1 MNASLVSIN
10 PYYTMFCDENM
21 EGYDEILMWKQFKEG
36 LVTSNLQMELARN
49 GGGSGWTRGMVNSFP
64 RCAMGFPSMQPVP
77 IIIPDWEKE
86 GVNSTLQNRD
96 SRIVIF
102 TKKPGD
108 ANTENKGDVNY
119 YGDDGTPSY
128 CSIRFIYGD
137 KRKFGN
143 NRIHHQ
149 KGKHYSSH
157 MANDH
162 SAGTSW
168 YCFPCG
174 RSHVDLHGS
183 FV

>member
-49 GGGSGWTRGMVNSFP
+49 GGGSGWTRGMVNSFLM
-64 RCAMGFPSMQPVP
+64 RNGLP
-77 IIIPDWEKE
+77 IYAAGSDYNPDWEKE

-128 CSIRFIYGD
+128 CSIRFHDRRYVGQS
-137 KRKFGN
+137 RF
-143 NRIHHQ
+143 R
-149 KGKHYSSH
+149 
-157 MANDH
+157 
-162 SAGTSW
+162 W
-168 YCFPCG
+168 
-174 RSHVDLHGS
+174 
-183 FV
+183 